1 MSRRTPKPSN
11 VTPITT
17 RQGVI
22 QHTGEV
28 VSVEF
33 PAQRGRRRRGRRKV
47 YAMVDLESL
56 NQLQLSGSE
65 WRVLTR
71 VMRSVNPETNEARV
85 TVTEVASDCGMAR
98 PNASRVIRRLRDR
111 RIIYT
116 EAQGVHRVN
125 PHIMFRGSNLDW
137 DVATETAK
145 EPIWRRA
152 S

>member
-1 MSRRTPKPSN
+1 MSRRTRKPSN

-47 YAMVDLESL
+47 YAMVDLEVL
-56 NQLQLSGSE
+56 DQLELSAAE
-65 WRVLTR
+65 FAVLTR
-71 VMRSVNPETNEARV
+71 VMRAVHPETNEAHV
-85 TVTEVASDCGMAR
+85 TVTDLAHDVGMLR
-98 PNASRVIRRLRDR
+98 PNASRVMSDLRDR
-111 RIIYT
+111 RILYT

-125 PHIMFRGSNLDW
+125 PHIMFRGSNQDW

-152 S
+152 

>member
-1 MSRRTPKPSN
+1 M
-11 VTPITT
+11 
-17 RQGVI
+17 
-22 QHTGEV
+22 
-28 VSVEF
+28 
-33 PAQRGRRRRGRRKV
+33 